1 MECYIFLNQQTVPGM
16 IKVSFEVARGNFKT
30 LFVVGSK
37 KKKKHSKWIYL
48 KGVTL
53 AKSRH
58 LGLREVK
65 LKEDT
70 FFPPQV
76 KENL

>member
-16 IKVSFEVARGNFKT
+16 IKVSLKEQGVTLKHYFLWAQKQKNQTFKMD
-30 LFVVGSK
+30 LF
-37 KKKKHSKWIYL
+37 

-58 LGLREVK
+58 LGLGK
-65 LKEDT
+65 
-70 FFPPQV
+70 
-76 KENL
+76 